1 MRSKLLLYLLMIP
14 LLALIG
20 WLGYQSWLAFRD
32 FQPTQANSRYLG
44 GLESVES
51 GLDTLEN
58 ERRLSALFLGTG
70 GKKFAAEL
78 KEARSGSDQSIQH
91 LGSDA
96 AVQEVLSGQIDPM
109 KRALR
114 LVRSNVDALNGD
126 YASAVGESYDR
137 DIAPVL
143 VRAEE
148 KLSGH
153 FSSPALQGEG
163 SVRADLSRIGS
174 DISAEKALL
183 MYWVTRRQPI
193 DAEALHYWEKLMER
207 RFDPDLSRLP
217 DEELAGEL
225 HKLLKG
231 PEVNDETNA
240 VYRDIFAHISDGDF
254 SLTPDQL
261 SKVFSAAEGR
271 IAKAR
276 LLLESRMQTEATEAL
291 WDAQKRL
298 MIYGGALLVT
308 LLLMLLLL
316 RLSSTSRRERMAL
329 EETLKEMVSDLPDEQ
344 RAELDDILKK
354 GDRTSIYRFLADTTR
369 EARVAREEALIARE
383 QALDAEKAKDL
394 FLANMSHEIRT
405 PLNGILGFTQL
416 LQTTDIDEEQRGYI
430 DIIKSSSDN
439 LLTIVNSILDLSKI
453 RAQKV
458 DLEAIPFS
466 PADLF
471 SDALEPHE
479 VHAAEKKIRY
489 CSFIDPSLPMLI
501 GDPTRLRQ
509 VMTNLIGNAIKF
521 TESGGSIQ
529 VAIERVSAD
538 DEHVKVRFS
547 VRDTGIG
554 ITPEQKE
561 KIFEAFSQADSSTTR
576 EFGGTGLGLAIT
588 SDLIKHMGGSL
599 QVESEPGKGSEF
611 YFDLTFDASGLDEA
625 VRINLHG
632 RRIAHYLPE
641 GEEEMVRDR
650 WLMRYLKTLTPDA
663 GQVRTLEAIEKG
675 GYDIVFFDHSHQAVR
690 EQIERIQALPVDK
703 IMIGYISY
711 KEEIDPL
718 ADEHMT
724 ILYRPVN
731 YLKITRAVRSFIE
744 SASSQE
750 KEKTPKKASEDFRGL
765 KVLVAEDNEVN
776 QNLIRTVLEGFGID
790 VSIAENGQEA
800 VDLRREKPF
809 DLILMDI
816 QMPVMGGI
824 DATKAILQLEEEEG
838 LPHIPIVALTANAL
852 QGDREKYLRAGMDD
866 YISKPI
872 QIEQIRHIL
881 QTYCQQPDRPDQPR
895 EDHKRSATAAA
906 ATATA
911 AALFSADAAG
921 EGTDQEE
928 ATNRSE
934 AEESSSAKTEKE
946 TPPAKVEEGLTVDTE
961 EDVAPESL
969 SEDTDTEEKE
979 TQPEEETPTDQPP
992 ERDAQSASDDAAGA
1006 PSAESQRD
1014 VLLYSRSGLIAD
1026 IHRHLLSQEGLTV
1039 ESAGSEEEL
1048 FAHFDT
1054 HDFHYVI
1061 LDKAL
1066 LPEDNCLLAEMIH
1079 ENGSRPLI
1087 YDSVEREN
1095 DCADVAER
1103 YTTISQL
1110 RAILRT
1116 TLHAE

>member
-1 MRSKLLLYLLMIP
+1 MIP

-32 FQPTQANSRYLG
+32 FQPTQANSQYLAALG
-44 GLESVES
+44 SVEN

-58 ERRLSALFLGTG
+58 ERKVSALFLGAQ
-70 GKKFAAEL
+70 GKKFASDL
-78 KEARSGSDQSIQH
+78 KEARNGSDQSIRY
-91 LGSDA
+91 LTSDA
-96 AVQEVLSGQIDPM
+96 TISEILSGQIDPM
-109 KRALR
+109 TRALR
-114 LVRSNVDALNGD
+114 LVRSNVDALNGN

-137 DIAPVL
+137 DIAPL
-143 VRAEE
+143 LARAEE

-163 SVRADLSRIGS
+163 AVRADLARIGS

-193 DAEALHYWEKLMER
+193 DGVALRYWETLMER

-217 DEELAGEL
+217 DEDLAEELQDILEE
-225 HKLLKG
+225 
-231 PEVNDETNA
+231 PEESEETSA
-240 VYRDIFAHISDGDF
+240 VYTDIFTHVSDGMF
-254 SLTPDQL
+254 TLTPDQL
-261 SKVFSAAEGR
+261 SRAFSEAEGR

-276 LLLESRMQTEATEAL
+276 LLLENRMQTEATEAL
-291 WDAQKRL
+291 WDTQKRL
-298 MIYGGALLVT
+298 MIYGGALLAA
-308 LLLMLLLL
+308 LLALLLLL
-316 RLSSTSRRERMAL
+316 RYSSSSRRERLAL

-344 RAELDDILKK
+344 QAELDEILKK

-369 EARVAREEALIARE
+369 EARVAREEALVARE

-416 LQTTDIDEEQRGYI
+416 LETTKLDDEQRGYI
-430 DIIKSSSDN
+430 DIIKGSSDN

-453 RAQKV
+453 RAKKV

-466 PADLF
+466 PADIF
-471 SDALEPHE
+471 SEALEPHE

-529 VAIERVSAD
+529 VAIERVSAEND
-538 DEHVKVRFS
+538 HVRVRFS

-599 QVESEPGKGSEF
+599 EVESEPGKGSEF
-611 YFDLTFDASGLDEA
+611 FFELTFDASGLDEA
-625 VRINLHG
+625 VRIDLQG
-632 RRIAHYLPE
+632 KRIAHYLPE

-650 WLMRYLKTLTPDA
+650 WLIRYLKTLTPDA
-663 GQVRTLEAIEKG
+663 GQVRTLDAIEKG

-690 EQIERIQALPVDK
+690 KQIEEIRALPIDK

-718 ADEHMT
+718 ADEHTT

-731 YLKITRAVRSFIE
+731 YLKITRAVRGFIE
-744 SASSQE
+744 AASSEEAVAIPQE
-750 KEKTPKKASEDFRGL
+750 ASEDFRGL

-800 VDLRREKPF
+800 VELRRKEPF

-838 LPHIPIVALTANAL
+838 LPHVPIVALTANAL

-881 QTYCQQPDRPDQPR
+881 QAYCRQPDRMDQGQGR
-895 EDHKRSATAAA
+895 KSSSSESEKGGDIAAA
-906 ATATA
+906 AALLSTGAAVAGA
-911 AALFSADAAG
+911 AADHEEDAVQPDRTETEVPVVDG
-921 EGTDQEE
+921 EEQPEP
-928 ATNRSE
+928 AL
-934 AEESSSAKTEKE
+934 EKS
-946 TPPAKVEEGLTVDTE
+946 VIDGTE
-961 EDVAPESL
+961 ERS
-969 SEDTDTEEKE
+969 S
-979 TQPEEETPTDQPP
+979 QQ
-992 ERDAQSASDDAAGA
+992 
-1006 PSAESQRD
+1006 QRD
-1014 VLLYSRSGLIAD
+1014 VLLYTRGGLIGD
-1026 IHRHLLSQEGLTV
+1026 IHRHLLSKEGYSV
-1039 ESAGSEEEL
+1039 ESAGNEDEL

-1054 HDFHYVI
+1054 NTFHYVI

-1066 LPEDNCLLAEMIH
+1066 LPEDNCILAEMIR
-1079 ENGSRPLI
+1079 ENGSLPLI

-1095 DCADVAER
+1095 DCADAAER
-1103 YTTISQL
+1103 YTTLSQL

-1116 TLHAE
+1116 ALHAE

>member
-1 MRSKLLLYLLMIP
+1 MIP

-20 WLGYQSWLAFRD
+20 WLGYQTWLAFRD

-44 GLESVES
+44 ALGNVEGGHDS
-51 GLDTLEN
+51 LEN
-58 ERRLSALFLGTG
+58 ERRFSALFLGVK
-70 GKKFAAEL
+70 GKKYASEL
-78 KEARSGSDQSIQH
+78 KEARAGSDQRLQR
-91 LGSDA
+91 LASDP
-96 AVQEVLSGQIDPM
+96 AVSEVLSGEIDPM

-114 LVRSNVDALNGD
+114 LVRANVDALNGD
-126 YASAVGESYDR
+126 YITAVGENYDR

-143 VRAEE
+143 ANAEE
-148 KLSGH
+148 KLSSH
-153 FSSPALQGEG
+153 FSSAALQGEG
-163 SVRADLSRIGS
+163 AVRADLLRIGS
-174 DISAEKALL
+174 DVGAEKALL
-183 MYWVTRRQPI
+183 MYWVTRHQPI
-193 DAEALHYWEKLMER
+193 DGKALHYWEKLMER
-207 RFDPDLSRLP
+207 RFDPDLSRLTDP
-217 DEELAGEL
+217 ELADKL
-225 HKLLKG
+225 HAMLRAS
-231 PEVNDETNA
+231 EEDENANA
-240 VYRDIFAHISDGDF
+240 VYTDIFAHAADGKF
-254 SLTPDQL
+254 TLTLDQL
-261 SKVFSAAEGR
+261 SKVFAADEER
-271 IAKAR
+271 IEKAR
-276 LLLESRMQTEATEAL
+276 FLLENRMQTEASEAL
-291 WDAQKRL
+291 WDTQKRL
-298 MIYGGALLVT
+298 MIYGGALLAA
-308 LLLMLLLL
+308 LLVLFLLL
-316 RLSSTSRRERMAL
+316 RYSSTSRRERLAL

-344 RAELDDILKK
+344 RVELDDILKK

-369 EARVAREEALIARE
+369 EARVAREEALVARE

-416 LQTTDIDEEQRGYI
+416 LETTKLDEEQSGYI

-453 RAQKV
+453 RAKKV

-466 PADLF
+466 PADIF

-479 VHAAEKKIRY
+479 VRASEKKIRY

-529 VAIERVSAD
+529 VAIERIGMD

-599 QVESEPGKGSEF
+599 EVESEPGKGSEF
-611 YFDLTFDASGLDEA
+611 YFELTFDASGLDEA
-625 VRINLHG
+625 VRIDLHG
-632 RRIAHYLPE
+632 KRIAHYLPE

-663 GQVRTLEAIEKG
+663 GQVRTLDAIEKG

-690 EQIERIQALPVDK
+690 EQIEEIRALPVDK

-718 ADEHMT
+718 ADEHTT

-731 YLKITRAVRSFIE
+731 YLKITRAVRGFVE
-744 SASSQE
+744 AASSQE
-750 KEKTPKKASEDFRGL
+750 RSEAPKKAAEDFRGL

-800 VDLRREKPF
+800 VELRRNQPF

-838 LPHIPIVALTANAL
+838 LHHIPIVALTANAL
-852 QGDREKYLRAGMDD
+852 QGDREKYLRVGMDD

-872 QIEQIRHIL
+872 QIEQIRHII
-881 QTYCQQPDRPDQPR
+881 QTYCQHPGQPDRTRGEAKAP
-895 EDHKRSATAAA
+895 ETGTASA
-906 ATATA
+906 ATA
-911 AALFSADAAG
+911 AALLSTGAAVASMT
-921 EGTDQEE
+921 EHQEE
-928 ATNRSE
+928 RSY
-934 AEESSSAKTEKE
+934 
-946 TPPAKVEEGLTVDTE
+946 PD
-961 EDVAPESL
+961 APESEGTSSDEAGDPVETEPL
-969 SEDTDTEEKE
+969 LLEEPDTPERGSES
-979 TQPEEETPTDQPP
+979 EEETSAAATPKSGDE
-992 ERDAQSASDDAAGA
+992 ERSKNETEDHASDR
-1006 PSAESQRD
+1006 QRD
-1014 VLLYSRSGLIAD
+1014 VLLYTRGGLIGD
-1026 IHRHLLSQEGLTV
+1026 IHRHLLSKEGYAI
-1039 ESAGSEEEL
+1039 ESAENEEEL
-1048 FAHFDT
+1048 FSHFDT
-1054 HDFHYVI
+1054 HAFRFVV

-1066 LPEDNCLLAEMIH
+1066 LPEDNCVLAEMIR
-1079 ENGSRPLI
+1079 ESGSEPLI
-1087 YDSVEREN
+1087 YDSIERAHHCTEV
-1095 DCADVAER
+1095 ADR
-1103 YTTISQL
+1103 YTTLSQL
-1110 RAILRT
+1110 RAILHT
-1116 TLHAE
+1116 ALHKG